1 MDKVDM
7 LAEEGHVVHIYDFRV
22 KPGTGDEFIRLFN
35 EFDYSPDNPMHRATE
50 RVKDGVLCRDAVDPD
65 RFYLLGEWTSIE
77 AHRAI
82 LQQISK
88 LAPPKF
94 FELLAEG
101 STMVPNYAT
110 VVSEAPR

>member
-1 MDKVDM
+1 M
-7 LAEEGHVVHIYDFRV
+7 LAQEGHVVHIYDFRV

-35 EFDYSPDNPMHRATE
+35 EFDYAPENPMHRATE
-50 RVKDGVLCRDAVDPD
+50 RVKDGVLCRDAADPD

-82 LQQISK
+82 LDQIRT
-88 LAPPKF
+88 LVPPKF
-94 FELLAEG
+94 FALLAEG
-101 STMVPNYAT
+101 SAMIPNYAT